1 MESTAG
7 TYCATC
13 TAGFMPSSGST
24 SCIAGSIT
32 NCSVYSSATS
42 TTYTTTCSNCSAGFA
57 LVANACVVL
66 PKIFTNGTTITN
78 VNCNTGELPMMI
90 S

>member
-1 MESTAG
+1 
-7 TYCATC
+7 
-13 TAGFMPSSGST
+13 MPSSGST